1 MADFEK
7 KVKITVISDR
17 CDAKAPS
24 DHEKTEFKTS
34 GRLIS
39 AGGRVVLSYNDSEL
53 LDGSNSGVE
62 LSFDASDPE
71 VVTMLRRGDIS
82 AMMVFDK
89 SNCHRSVYR
98 TPYMNFDLE
107 IRTSAVDN
115 QLLLFGRLNLNY
127 VIDIRG
133 ISAERNDLTVIISER

>member
-1 MADFEK
+1 M
-7 KVKITVISDR
+7 VLYI
-17 CDAKAPS
+17 
-24 DHEKTEFKTS
+24 
-34 GRLIS
+34 GRLKKGYDPLAQTVEHLTFNQGVRS
-39 AGGRVVLSYNDSEL
+39 SSLRWVTKKAQLR
-53 LDGSNSGVE
+53 NSGVE

-115 QLLLFGRLNLNY
+115 QLLLFGRLHLNY
-127 VIDIRG
+127 VIDILG